1 MPLTVKLGDAAK
13 PPQATVELQV
23 SKTMGGNLLI
33 TDHEKID
40 ILIVPEQSKI
50 STMPKLYVGDDVY
63 EYQRDLLDSLF
74 HGGVIDPDRVQGGVR
89 FGVLEAFM
97 AEPVEDVDPVQ
108 IALLEIEKYIK
119 KTLGEEIKA
128 DEYDKNIEDRF
139 TDPGEKESTEYG
151 EIRPE
156 EEEPYR
162 QSQVQDPEYTF
173 VGQGYLY

>member
-1 MPLTVKLGDAAK
+1 MPLTLKLGDAAK

-139 TDPGEKESTEYG
+139 TDPDEKESTEYG
-151 EIRPE
+151 EIKPE

>member
-1 MPLTVKLGDAAK
+1 MPLTLKLGDAAK
-13 PPQATVELQV
+13 PPQATVELRV

-40 ILIVPEQSKI
+40 ILIVPE
-50 STMPKLYVGDDVY
+50 LYVGDDVY

-139 TDPGEKESTEYG
+139 TDPDEKESTEYG
-151 EIRPE
+151 EIKPE

>member
-1 MPLTVKLGDAAK
+1 MPITVKLGDAAK
-13 PPQATVELQV
+13 PPQATVELQI

-33 TDHEKID
+33 TDHEKMD
-40 ILIVPEQSKI
+40 ILIVPEQKKI
-50 STMPKLYVGDDVY
+50 STMPKLYIGDDVY
-63 EYQRDLLDSLF
+63 EYQRDLMDSLF
-74 HGGVIDPDRVQGGVR
+74 HGGVIDPDGVQGGVR

-139 TDPGEKESTEYG
+139 TDPNEKESTEYG
-151 EIRPE
+151 EIKPE

>member
-33 TDHEKID
+33 TDHEKMD
-40 ILIVPEQSKI
+40 ILIVPGQSKI
-50 STMPKLYVGDDVY
+50 STMPKLYVGDNVY
-63 EYQRDLLDSLF
+63 EYQRDFLDALF
-74 HGGVIDPDRVQGGVR
+74 HGGVIDPEGIQGGTR

-97 AEPVEDVDPVQ
+97 SAPVEDVDPIQ

-128 DEYDKNIEDRF
+128 DEYFSRQKTKKLHKREIDRSNKN
-139 TDPGEKESTEYG
+139 
-151 EIRPE
+151 
-156 EEEPYR
+156 
-162 QSQVQDPEYTF
+162 VN
-173 VGQGYLY
+173 

>member
-1 MPLTVKLGDAAK
+1 
-13 PPQATVELQV
+13 
-23 SKTMGGNLLI
+23 
-33 TDHEKID
+33 
-40 ILIVPEQSKI
+40 
-50 STMPKLYVGDDVY
+50 
-63 EYQRDLLDSLF
+63 
-74 HGGVIDPDRVQGGVR
+74 
-89 FGVLEAFM
+89 M

-139 TDPGEKESTEYG
+139 TDPNEKESTEYG
-151 EIRPE
+151 EIKPE

>member
-1 MPLTVKLGDAAK
+1 MPLTLKLGDA
-13 PPQATVELQV
+13 ATVELQV

-139 TDPGEKESTEYG
+139 TDPDEKESTEYG
-151 EIRPE
+151 EIKPE

>member
-1 MPLTVKLGDAAK
+1 MPLTVNLGDAAK

-33 TDHEKID
+33 TDHEKMD

-50 STMPKLYVGDDVY
+50 STMPKLYVGDNVY
-63 EYQRDLLDSLF
+63 EYQRDFLNALF
-74 HGGVIDPDRVQGGVR
+74 QGGVIDPEGIQGGTR

-97 AEPVEDVDPVQ
+97 SAPVEDVDPIQ

-119 KTLGEEIKA
+119 KTLGEENKA

-139 TDPGEKESTEYG
+139 TDPGEEESTEYG
-151 EIRPE
+151 EIKPE

-162 QSQVQDPEYTF
+162 QSQVQDVAYTF